1 MQKKSRKSD
10 DAVSPVVGVMLML
23 VVTIIIAAV
32 VAAFAGGLAD
42 STTPAPQA
50 IFSADLK
57 YSDSMILYHKGGDAI
72 SGSAIDVILTVKSG
86 SYIDMVY
93 PVNLTAAILA
103 TSGDHLSYSVIQ
115 PGETITGISWDDH
128 IFTAVSH
135 QYGRM
140 EPVIG
145 DLVEVSIIDAT
156 SGKPI
161 STSTIAIQ

>member
-86 SYIDMVY
+86 SNIDMVF

-103 TSGDHLSYSVIQ
+103 TSGDLLLYNVIQ

-128 IFTAVSH
+128 IFTAVTE
-135 QYGRM
+135 YGRM

-145 DLVEVSIIDAT
+145 DLVEVSIIDTT

>member
-93 PVNLTAAILA
+93 PVNLTAATLA
-103 TSGDHLSYSVIQ
+103 TSGSPLLYGVIQ

-128 IFTAVSH
+128 IFTAVS

-140 EPVIG
+140 EPAIG